1 MKVFNLFS
9 KFSDWKPS
17 MLKCEVAGI
26 GSLKEV
32 KVAVCGIKYIDLT
45 TETSKILGVHFS
57 FNHIRKH
64 KQISWEAWLMCT
76 MF

>member
-1 MKVFNLFS
+1 
-9 KFSDWKPS
+9 

-45 TETSKILGVHFS
+45 AETSKILGVHFS
-57 FNHIRKH
+57 YKHIRKH
-64 KQISWEAWLMCT
+64 KQIS
-76 MF
+76 